1 MAVERWWRAQVCI
14 SGETKTKNDSDIHLL
29 AAEKLFK
36 HADTNLK
43 QLIKPQDLSDLINSL
58 VAGSSVY
65 RCPR

>member
-1 MAVERWWRAQVCI
+1 MTVERWWRAQVCI
-14 SGETKTKNDSDIHLL
+14 CGETKNKNDSDIHLL

-36 HADTNLK
+36 RADTNLK

-58 VAGSSVY
+58 VAGASVY